1 MLQSIVVS
9 TMAFILGAGAASAQP
24 ATGGMTDSQKI
35 GQRIVTQHCGVCHFR
50 IQINLTASYG
60 PLLSQANFENGREG
74 ELKGVI
80 SNGSPNMPGF
90 KYLLSAAEI
99 DSVVDYLK
107 SVSPP
112 GLTARAK

>member
-9 TMAFILGAGAASAQP
+9 TVAFILGAGAASAQP
-24 ATGGMTDSQKI
+24 ATGEMTDSQKI

-60 PLLSQANFENGREG
+60 PLLSQANFENGRED

-80 SNGSPNMPGF
+80 SNGGPNMPGF

-99 DSVVDYLK
+99 DAVVDYLK

-112 GLTARAK
+112 GLTAGAK